1 MRVKSGVFAA
11 GCGAAGLAVVLLA
24 GIDRTQPPG
33 QPGISR
39 APADAAWE
47 SLSGRGSVGLAQ
59 TATDTGEAGTSPGGG
74 FAQEAFFA
82 RKLRDI
88 VGERDYIAAAQDEYD
103 DEWDDFV
110 SQLDVSEAEK
120 RQIKN
125 RIVMHNAHNSELR
138 GQRRDGLVSDEAY
151 DANILRDADLEEAL
165 DAFLSPEQL
174 DGFRANLQ
182 RMDDEFDA
190 KMLGHQNADLAN
202 EYTGILYFSRMND
215 LPTVLAYIASGAD
228 VNAMPLDGSATPLQN
243 ASRNGNLEM
252 VEALIGAG
260 ADVDAMPLDGSTTPL
275 HIASKY
281 GHLEVVEALIGAGA
295 DVNAVLAGARK
306 RSPLHEAAFSGNIEV
321 VRALVAAGG
330 DIDYADPESVRSTA
344 LREAAIWGNNEAV
357 AELLSLGA
365 DATGE
370 AGKYALYYA
379 IHFERPDIERA
390 LLDAGADGN
399 DPLVVAARNFRQN
412 RKSPSN

>member
-1 MRVKSGVFAA
+1 
-11 GCGAAGLAVVLLA
+11 
-24 GIDRTQPPG
+24 
-33 QPGISR
+33 
-39 APADAAWE
+39 
-47 SLSGRGSVGLAQ
+47 
-59 TATDTGEAGTSPGGG
+59 
-74 FAQEAFFA
+74 
-82 RKLRDI
+82 
-88 VGERDYIAAAQDEYD
+88 
-103 DEWDDFV
+103 
-110 SQLDVSEAEK
+110 
-120 RQIKN
+120 
-125 RIVMHNAHNSELR
+125 MHNAHNSELV
-138 GQRRDGLVSDEAY
+138 GQWLDGLVSDEAY

-190 KMLGHQNADLAN
+190 KMLAHQNADLAN

-228 VNAMPLDGSATPLQN
+228 VNAMPLDGS
-243 ASRNGNLEM
+243 
-252 VEALIGAG
+252 
-260 ADVDAMPLDGSTTPL
+260 TTPL

-295 DVNAVLAGARK
+295 DVNAVLAGVRK

-330 DIDYADPESVRSTA
+330 DIDYADPESVRSTP

-370 AGKYALYYA
+370 AGKFALYYA
-379 IHFERPDIERA
+379 IHFQRPDIERA

-399 DPLVVAARNFRQN
+399 DPLVVTARNLRQN